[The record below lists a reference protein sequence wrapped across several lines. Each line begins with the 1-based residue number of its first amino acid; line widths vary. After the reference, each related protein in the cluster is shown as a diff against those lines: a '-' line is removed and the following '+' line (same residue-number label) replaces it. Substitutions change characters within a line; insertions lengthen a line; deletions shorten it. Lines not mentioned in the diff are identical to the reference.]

1 MSTKKDIYVFFVLLF
16 LFTILFVTVL
26 GQREINRELLD
37 RIAITERIN
46 EEQQAF
52 IRNHRIDHLDIQEQ
66 FNLHAEQLGL
76 IWNRIP

>member
-1 MSTKKDIYVFFVLLF
+1 MKRKYEIYLLMFLMFFLPV
-16 LFTILFVTVL
+16 IFVTLL
-26 GQREINRELLD
+26 GQRSLNRELLD

-66 FNLHAEQLGL
+66 FNLHSEQLGL